1 MKILLTSFYD
11 LGKQPK
17 IIAEIVDRYNSS
29 EIEFDFVDFSVENQN
44 IDLENYDVLGIYA
57 PMHTATILSI
67 EYIKDKILPNKMFT
81 FGLYG
86 SVLEDF
92 NSSIRYIKD
101 IESDELALFLEI
113 NDDHQFS
120 LKNNIPNRQIFP
132 DISNYAHLVDGSNN
146 IIAGSVETTYGC
158 KHSCTH
164 CPVPISF
171 NGTFKTYSL
180 EKIISDVE
188 NQVNQ
193 GAKHISFND
202 PDFFNGPIHA
212 LKILESLNKKFP
224 TITYDSTIK
233 VEHIIKYKKYFKE
246 LSSLNMVF
254 VISAFETTNDL
265 VLSILEKNHTSN
277 DLNTS
282 IEISQDFGI
291 DVRPTWMPFS
301 PWTELNDL
309 SNIVNLIEKYKLRET
324 VDPIQLTIKLLIP
337 KHSLIIKK
345 PEINKYLGNYEKNSL
360 SFKWDYENNDVEKLQ
375 SSLFDFILHNSEL
388 DEHKQYLGMVNIIEK
403 FTDTELLKNST
414 YDFKNVP
421 KLSETW
427 FCCAEPSKIQLD
439 RIKTNKALI

>member
-17 IIAEIVDRYNSS
+17 IIAEIVDRYNSA
-29 EIEFDFVDFSVENQN
+29 EIDFDFFDFSVEDQN

-146 IIAGSVETTYGC
+146 LIAGSVETTYGC

-212 LKILESLNKKFP
+212 LKILESLNEKFP
-224 TITYDSTIK
+224 SITYDSTIK
-233 VEHIIKYKKYFKE
+233 VEHILKYKKYFKE

-277 DLNTS
+277 DLNNS

-291 DVRPTWMPFS
+291 DIRPTWMPFS

-360 SFKWDYENNDVEKLQ
+360 SFKWEYENNDVEKLQ
-375 SSLFDFILHNSEL
+375 SSLFDFILNNSEL
-388 DEHKQYLGMVNIIEK
+388 NEHKQYLGMVNIIEK
-403 FTDTELLKNST
+403 YTDTKLLTNSS

>member
-29 EIEFDFVDFSVENQN
+29 EIDFDFFDFSVEDQN

-67 EYIKDKILPNKMFT
+67 EYIKDKKLPNKMFT

-146 IIAGSVETTYGC
+146 LIAGSVETTYGC

-171 NGTFKTYSL
+171 NGSFKTYSL
-180 EKIISDVE
+180 EKIVSDVE
-188 NQVNQ
+188 NQVKQ

-212 LKILESLNKKFP
+212 LKILESLNEKFP
-224 TITYDSTIK
+224 SITYDSTIK

-265 VLSILEKNHTSN
+265 VLSILEKNHTSH
-277 DLNTS
+277 DLNNS

-291 DVRPTWMPFS
+291 DIRPTWMPFS

-309 SNIVNLIEKYKLRET
+309 SNIVKLIEKYELRET

-360 SFKWDYENNDVEKLQ
+360 SFKWEYENNDVEKLQ
-375 SSLFDFILHNSEL
+375 SSLFDFILNNSEL
-388 DEHKQYLGMVNIIEK
+388 DDHKQYLGMVNIIEK
-403 FTDTELLKNST
+403 CTDTKLLTNSS

-439 RIKTNKALI
+439 RIKINKALI

>member
-29 EIEFDFVDFSVENQN
+29 EIDFDFFDFSVEDQN

-67 EYIKDKILPNKMFT
+67 EYIKDKKLPNKMFT

-146 IIAGSVETTYGC
+146 LIAGSVETTYGC

-171 NGTFKTYSL
+171 NGSFKTYSL
-180 EKIISDVE
+180 EKIVSDVE
-188 NQVNQ
+188 NQVKQ

-212 LKILESLNKKFP
+212 LKILESLNEKFP
-224 TITYDSTIK
+224 SITYDSTIK

-265 VLSILEKNHTSN
+265 VLSILEKNHTSH
-277 DLNTS
+277 DLNNS

-291 DVRPTWMPFS
+291 DIRPTWMPFS

-309 SNIVNLIEKYKLRET
+309 SNIVKLIEKYELRET

-360 SFKWDYENNDVEKLQ
+360 SFKWEYENNDVEKLQ
-375 SSLFDFILHNSEL
+375 SSLFDFILNNSEL

-403 FTDTELLKNST
+403 CTDTKLLTNSS

-439 RIKTNKALI
+439 RIKINKALI

>member
-17 IIAEIVDRYNSS
+17 IIAEIVDRYNSA
-29 EIEFDFVDFSVENQN
+29 EIDFDFFDFSVEDQN
-44 IDLENYDVLGIYA
+44 INLENYDVLGIYA

-67 EYIKDKILPNKMFT
+67 EYIKDKKLPNKMFT

-309 SNIVNLIEKYKLRET
+309 LNIVNLIEKYKLRET

-360 SFKWDYENNDVEKLQ
+360 SFKWEYENNDVEKLQ
-375 SSLFDFILHNSEL
+375 SSLFDFILNNSEL
-388 DEHKQYLGMVNIIEK
+388 NEHKQYLGMVNIIEK
-403 FTDTELLKNST
+403 CTDTKLLTNSS

>member
-29 EIEFDFVDFSVENQN
+29 EIDFDFFDFSVEDQN

-67 EYIKDKILPNKMFT
+67 EYIKDKKLPNKMFT

-146 IIAGSVETTYGC
+146 LIAGSVETTYGC

-171 NGTFKTYSL
+171 NGSFKTYSL
-180 EKIISDVE
+180 EKIVSDVE

-212 LKILESLNKKFP
+212 LKILESLNEKFP
-224 TITYDSTIK
+224 SITYDSTIK

-277 DLNTS
+277 DLNNS

-291 DVRPTWMPFS
+291 DIRPTWMPFS

-309 SNIVNLIEKYKLRET
+309 SNIVKLIEKYELRET

-360 SFKWDYENNDVEKLQ
+360 SFKWEYENNDVEKLQ
-375 SSLFDFILHNSEL
+375 SSLFDFILNNSEL

-403 FTDTELLKNST
+403 CTDTKLLTNSS

>member
-29 EIEFDFVDFSVENQN
+29 EIDFDFFDFSVEDQN

-67 EYIKDKILPNKMFT
+67 EYIKDKKLPNKMFT

-113 NDDHQFS
+113 NDVHQFS

-146 IIAGSVETTYGC
+146 LIAGSVETTYGC

-171 NGTFKTYSL
+171 NGSFKTYSL
-180 EKIISDVE
+180 EKIVSDVE
-188 NQVNQ
+188 NQVKQ

-212 LKILESLNKKFP
+212 LKILESLNEKFP
-224 TITYDSTIK
+224 SITYDSTIK

-277 DLNTS
+277 DLNNS

-291 DVRPTWMPFS
+291 DIRPTWMPFS

-309 SNIVNLIEKYKLRET
+309 SNIVKLIEKYELRET

-360 SFKWDYENNDVEKLQ
+360 SFKWEYENNDVEKLQ
-375 SSLFDFILHNSEL
+375 SSLFDFILNNSEL

-403 FTDTELLKNST
+403 CTDTKLLTNSS

-439 RIKTNKALI
+439 RIKINKALI

>member
-29 EIEFDFVDFSVENQN
+29 EIDFDFFDFSVEDQN

-67 EYIKDKILPNKMFT
+67 EYIKDKKLPNKMFT

-146 IIAGSVETTYGC
+146 LIAGSVETTYGC

-171 NGTFKTYSL
+171 NGSFKTYSL
-180 EKIISDVE
+180 EKIVSDVE
-188 NQVNQ
+188 NQVKQ
-193 GAKHISFND
+193 GAKHISC
-202 PDFFNGPIHA
+202 
-212 LKILESLNKKFP
+212 LL
-224 TITYDSTIK
+224 Y
-233 VEHIIKYKKYFKE
+233 
-246 LSSLNMVF
+246 
-254 VISAFETTNDL
+254 
-265 VLSILEKNHTSN
+265 TS
-277 DLNTS
+277 
-282 IEISQDFGI
+282 
-291 DVRPTWMPFS
+291 PS
-301 PWTELNDL
+301 PRD
-309 SNIVNLIEKYKLRET
+309 
-324 VDPIQLTIKLLIP
+324 
-337 KHSLIIKK
+337 
-345 PEINKYLGNYEKNSL
+345 
-360 SFKWDYENNDVEKLQ
+360 
-375 SSLFDFILHNSEL
+375 
-388 DEHKQYLGMVNIIEK
+388 
-403 FTDTELLKNST
+403 
-414 YDFKNVP
+414 
-421 KLSETW
+421 
-427 FCCAEPSKIQLD
+427 
-439 RIKTNKALI
+439 

>member
-29 EIEFDFVDFSVENQN
+29 EIDFDFFDFSVEDQN

-67 EYIKDKILPNKMFT
+67 EYIKDKKLPNKMFT

-101 IESDELALFLEI
+101 IESDELSLFLEI

-146 IIAGSVETTYGC
+146 LIAGSVETTYGC

-171 NGTFKTYSL
+171 NGSFKTYSL
-180 EKIISDVE
+180 EKIVSDVE
-188 NQVNQ
+188 NQVKQ

-212 LKILESLNKKFP
+212 LKILESLNEKFP
-224 TITYDSTIK
+224 SITYDSTIK

-265 VLSILEKNHTSN
+265 VLSILEKNHTSH
-277 DLNTS
+277 DLNNS

-291 DVRPTWMPFS
+291 DIRPTWMPFS

-309 SNIVNLIEKYKLRET
+309 SNIVKLIEKYELRET

-360 SFKWDYENNDVEKLQ
+360 SFKWEYENNDVEKLQ
-375 SSLFDFILHNSEL
+375 SSLFDFILNNSEL

-403 FTDTELLKNST
+403 CTDTKLLTNSS

-427 FCCAEPSKIQLD
+427 FCCAEPSNIQLD

>member
-17 IIAEIVDRYNSS
+17 IIAEIADRYNTP
-29 EIEFDFVDFSVENQN
+29 EVNFDFADFSVDNQN
-44 IDLENYDVLGIYA
+44 IDLDTYDVLGIYA

-67 EYIKDKILPNKMFT
+67 EYIKDKKLPDKVFT

-92 NSSIRYIKD
+92 NPLIKYIKD
-101 IESDELALFLEI
+101 IESEELTSFLKLNE
-113 NDDHQFS
+113 NQKFS
-120 LKNNIPNRQIFP
+120 LKDNIPNRQIFP

-146 IIAGSVETTYGC
+146 LVAGSVETTYGC

-171 NGTFKTYSL
+171 NGSFKTYSL
-180 EKIISDVE
+180 EKIVNDVQ

-193 GAKHISFND
+193 GAEHISFND

-212 LKILESLNKKFP
+212 LKILEALNHKFP
-224 TITYDSTIK
+224 EITYDSTIK
-233 VEHIIKYKKYFKE
+233 VEHIIKYQKYFKE
-246 LSSLNMVF
+246 LASLNMAF
-254 VISAFETTNDL
+254 VISAFETTNDK
-265 VLSILEKNHTSN
+265 VLTILEKNHTSN
-277 DLNTS
+277 DLNNS
-282 IEISQDFGI
+282 IEISKEFGI
-291 DVRPTWMPFS
+291 DIRPTWMPFS
-301 PWTELNDL
+301 PWTELEDL
-309 SNIVNLIEKYKLRET
+309 SNIVELIEGYQLRET

-337 KHSLIIKK
+337 KHSLIIKR
-345 PEINKYLGNYEKNSL
+345 PEIKKYLGDYEKESL
-360 SFKWDYENNDVEKLQ
+360 SFQWQYENIHAEKLQ
-375 SSLFDFILHNSEL
+375 FTLFDFILNNSEL
-388 DEHKQYLGMVNIIEK
+388 DEHKQYLGMVSIIEE
-403 FTDTELLKNST
+403 FTRTKLITNT
-414 YDFKNVP
+414 NYDFKKVP

>member
-17 IIAEIVDRYNSS
+17 IIAEIVDRYNSA
-29 EIEFDFVDFSVENQN
+29 EIDFDFFDFSVEDQN

-67 EYIKDKILPNKMFT
+67 EYIKDKKLPNKMFT

-146 IIAGSVETTYGC
+146 LIAGSVETTYGC

-180 EKIISDVE
+180 EKIVSDVE

-212 LKILESLNKKFP
+212 LKILESLNEKFP
-224 TITYDSTIK
+224 SITYDSTIK
-233 VEHIIKYKKYFKE
+233 VEHILKYKKYFKE

-277 DLNTS
+277 DLNNS

-291 DVRPTWMPFS
+291 DIRPTWMPFS

-309 SNIVNLIEKYKLRET
+309 SNIVKLIEKYELRET

-360 SFKWDYENNDVEKLQ
+360 SFKWEYENNDVEKLQ
-375 SSLFDFILHNSEL
+375 SSLFDFILNNSEL
-388 DEHKQYLGMVNIIEK
+388 NEHKQYLGMVNIIEK
-403 FTDTELLKNST
+403 YTDTKLLTNSS

>member
-1 MKILLTSFYD
+1 LKILLTSFYD

-29 EIEFDFVDFSVENQN
+29 EIDFDFFDFSVEDQN

-67 EYIKDKILPNKMFT
+67 EYIKDKKLPNKMFT

-146 IIAGSVETTYGC
+146 LIAGSVETTYGC

-171 NGTFKTYSL
+171 NGSFKTYSL
-180 EKIISDVE
+180 EKIVSDVE
-188 NQVNQ
+188 NQVKQ

-212 LKILESLNKKFP
+212 LKILESLNEKFP
-224 TITYDSTIK
+224 SITYDSTIK

-277 DLNTS
+277 DLNNS

-291 DVRPTWMPFS
+291 DIRPTWMPFS

-309 SNIVNLIEKYKLRET
+309 SNIVKLIEKYELRET

-360 SFKWDYENNDVEKLQ
+360 SFKWEYENNDVEKLQ
-375 SSLFDFILHNSEL
+375 SSLFDFILNNSEL

-403 FTDTELLKNST
+403 CTDTKLLTNSS

>member
-29 EIEFDFVDFSVENQN
+29 EIDFDFFDFSVEDQN

-67 EYIKDKILPNKMFT
+67 EYIKDKKLPNKMFT

-146 IIAGSVETTYGC
+146 LIAGSVETTYGC

-171 NGTFKTYSL
+171 NGSFKTYSL
-180 EKIISDVE
+180 EKIVSDVE
-188 NQVNQ
+188 NQVKQ

-202 PDFFNGPIHA
+202 PDFFNGPMHA
-212 LKILESLNKKFP
+212 LKILEALNKKFP
-224 TITYDSTIK
+224 GITYDSTIK

-246 LSSLNMVF
+246 LASLNMVF
-254 VISAFETTNDL
+254 VISAFETTNDK
-265 VLSILEKNHTSN
+265 VLSILEKNHTRS
-277 DLNTS
+277 DLNNS
-282 IEISQDFGI
+282 IEISQEFGI
-291 DVRPTWMPFS
+291 DIRPTWMPFS
-301 PWTELNDL
+301 PWTELKDL
-309 SNIVNLIEKYKLRET
+309 SNIVELIEGYQLRET

-337 KHSLIIKK
+337 KHSLIIQR
-345 PEINKYLGNYEKNSL
+345 PEIKKYLGNYEKESL
-360 SFKWDYENNDVEKLQ
+360 SFQWKYENIDAEKLQ
-375 SSLFDFILHNSEL
+375 FTLFDFILNNSEL
-388 DEHKQYLGMVNIIEK
+388 DEHKQYLGMVSIIEE
-403 FTDTELLKNST
+403 FTSTKLLTNFK

>member
-67 EYIKDKILPNKMFT
+67 EYIKDKKLPNKMFT

-146 IIAGSVETTYGC
+146 LIAGSVETTYGC

-180 EKIISDVE
+180 EKIVSDVE

-212 LKILESLNKKFP
+212 LKILESLNEKFP
-224 TITYDSTIK
+224 SITYDSTIK
-233 VEHIIKYKKYFKE
+233 VEHILKYKKYFKE

-277 DLNTS
+277 DLNNS

-291 DVRPTWMPFS
+291 DIRPTWMPFS

-309 SNIVNLIEKYKLRET
+309 SNIVKLIEKYELRET

-360 SFKWDYENNDVEKLQ
+360 SFKWKYENNDVEKLQ

>member
-29 EIEFDFVDFSVENQN
+29 EIDFDFFDFSVEDQN

-67 EYIKDKILPNKMFT
+67 EYIKDKKLPNKMFT

-101 IESDELALFLEI
+101 IESDELSLFLEI

-146 IIAGSVETTYGC
+146 LIAGSVETTYGC

-171 NGTFKTYSL
+171 NGSFKTYSL
-180 EKIISDVE
+180 EKIVSDVK

-212 LKILESLNKKFP
+212 LKILESLNEKFP
-224 TITYDSTIK
+224 SITYDSTIK

-265 VLSILEKNHTSN
+265 VLSILEKNHTSH
-277 DLNTS
+277 DLNNS

-291 DVRPTWMPFS
+291 DIRPTWMPFS

-309 SNIVNLIEKYKLRET
+309 SNIVKLIEKYELRET

-360 SFKWDYENNDVEKLQ
+360 SFKWEYENNDVEKLQ
-375 SSLFDFILHNSEL
+375 SSLFDFILNNSEL

-403 FTDTELLKNST
+403 CTDTKLLTNSS

-427 FCCAEPSKIQLD
+427 FCCAEPSKIQLES
-439 RIKTNKALI
+439 IKTNKALI

>member
-29 EIEFDFVDFSVENQN
+29 EIDFDFFDFSVEDQN

-67 EYIKDKILPNKMFT
+67 EYIKDKKLPNKMFT

-146 IIAGSVETTYGC
+146 LIAGSVETTYGC

-171 NGTFKTYSL
+171 NGSFKTYSL
-180 EKIISDVE
+180 EKIVSDVE
-188 NQVNQ
+188 NQVKQ

-212 LKILESLNKKFP
+212 LKILESLNEKFP
-224 TITYDSTIK
+224 SITYDSTIK

-277 DLNTS
+277 DLNNS

-291 DVRPTWMPFS
+291 DIRPTWMPFS

-309 SNIVNLIEKYKLRET
+309 SNIVKLIEKYELRET

-360 SFKWDYENNDVEKLQ
+360 SFKWEYENNDVEKLQ
-375 SSLFDFILHNSEL
+375 SSLFDFILNNSEL

-403 FTDTELLKNST
+403 CTDTKLLTNSS

-439 RIKTNKALI
+439 RIKINKALI

>member
-1 MKILLTSFYD
+1 LKILLTSFYD

-29 EIEFDFVDFSVENQN
+29 EIDFDFFDFSVEDQN

-67 EYIKDKILPNKMFT
+67 EYIKDKKLPNKMFT

-146 IIAGSVETTYGC
+146 LIAGSVETTYGC

-171 NGTFKTYSL
+171 NGSFKTYSL
-180 EKIISDVE
+180 EKIVSDVE
-188 NQVNQ
+188 NQVKQ

-212 LKILESLNKKFP
+212 LKILESLNEKFP
-224 TITYDSTIK
+224 SITYDSTIK

-265 VLSILEKNHTSN
+265 VLSILEKNHTSH
-277 DLNTS
+277 DLNNS

-291 DVRPTWMPFS
+291 DIRPTWMPFS

-309 SNIVNLIEKYKLRET
+309 SNIVKLIEKYELRET

-360 SFKWDYENNDVEKLQ
+360 SFKWEYENNDVEKLQ
-375 SSLFDFILHNSEL
+375 SSLFDFILNNSEL
-388 DEHKQYLGMVNIIEK
+388 DDHKQYLGMVNIIEK
-403 FTDTELLKNST
+403 CTDTKLLTNSS

>member
-29 EIEFDFVDFSVENQN
+29 EIDFDFFDFSVEDQN

-67 EYIKDKILPNKMFT
+67 EYIKDKKLPNKMFT

-146 IIAGSVETTYGC
+146 LIAGSVETTYGC

-171 NGTFKTYSL
+171 NGSFKTYSL
-180 EKIISDVE
+180 EKIVSDVE

-212 LKILESLNKKFP
+212 LKILESLNEKFP
-224 TITYDSTIK
+224 SITYDSTIK

-277 DLNTS
+277 DLNNS

-291 DVRPTWMPFS
+291 DIRPTWMPFS

-309 SNIVNLIEKYKLRET
+309 SNIVKLIEKYELRET

-360 SFKWDYENNDVEKLQ
+360 SFKWKYENNDVEKLQ
-375 SSLFDFILHNSEL
+375 SSLFDFILNNSEL
-388 DEHKQYLGMVNIIEK
+388 DDHKQYLGMVNIIEK
-403 FTDTELLKNST
+403 CTDTKLLTNSS

>member
-29 EIEFDFVDFSVENQN
+29 EIDFDFFDFSVEDQN

-67 EYIKDKILPNKMFT
+67 EYIKDKKLPNKMFT

-101 IESDELALFLEI
+101 IESDELSLFLEI

-146 IIAGSVETTYGC
+146 LIAGSVETTYGC

-171 NGTFKTYSL
+171 NGSFKTYSL
-180 EKIISDVE
+180 EKIVSDVK

-212 LKILESLNKKFP
+212 LKILESLNEKFP
-224 TITYDSTIK
+224 SITYDSTIK

-265 VLSILEKNHTSN
+265 VLSILEKNHTSH
-277 DLNTS
+277 DLNNS

-291 DVRPTWMPFS
+291 DIRPTWMPFS

-309 SNIVNLIEKYKLRET
+309 SNIVKLIEKYELRET

-345 PEINKYLGNYEKNSL
+345 PEIKKYLGNYEKNSL
-360 SFKWDYENNDVEKLQ
+360 SFKWEYENNDVEKLQ
-375 SSLFDFILHNSEL
+375 SSLFDFILNNSEL
-388 DEHKQYLGMVNIIEK
+388 NEHKQYLGMVNIIEK
-403 FTDTELLKNST
+403 CTDTKLLTNSS

>member
-29 EIEFDFVDFSVENQN
+29 EIDFDFFDFSVEDQN

-67 EYIKDKILPNKMFT
+67 EYIKDKKLPNKMFT

-146 IIAGSVETTYGC
+146 LIAGSVETTYGC

-171 NGTFKTYSL
+171 NGSFKTYSL
-180 EKIISDVE
+180 EKIVSDVE
-188 NQVNQ
+188 NQVKQ

-212 LKILESLNKKFP
+212 LKILESLNEKFP
-224 TITYDSTIK
+224 SITYDSTIK

-277 DLNTS
+277 DLNNS

-291 DVRPTWMPFS
+291 DIRPTWMPFS

-309 SNIVNLIEKYKLRET
+309 SNIVKLIEKYELRET

-360 SFKWDYENNDVEKLQ
+360 SFKWEYENNDVEKLQ
-375 SSLFDFILHNSEL
+375 SSLFDFILNNSEL

-403 FTDTELLKNST
+403 CTDTKLLTNSS

>member
-29 EIEFDFVDFSVENQN
+29 EIDFDFFDFSVEDQN

-67 EYIKDKILPNKMFT
+67 EYIKDKKLPNKMFT

-146 IIAGSVETTYGC
+146 LIAGSVETTYGC

-171 NGTFKTYSL
+171 NGSFKTYSL
-180 EKIISDVE
+180 EKIVSDVE

-212 LKILESLNKKFP
+212 LKILESLNEKFP
-224 TITYDSTIK
+224 SITYDSTIK

-277 DLNTS
+277 DLNNS

-291 DVRPTWMPFS
+291 DIRPTWMPFS

-309 SNIVNLIEKYKLRET
+309 SNIVKLIEKYELRET

-360 SFKWDYENNDVEKLQ
+360 SFKWEYENNDVEKLQ
-375 SSLFDFILHNSEL
+375 SSLFDFILNNSEL
-388 DEHKQYLGMVNIIEK
+388 DDHKQYLGMVNIIEK
-403 FTDTELLKNST
+403 CTDTKLLTNSS

>member
-29 EIEFDFVDFSVENQN
+29 EIDFDFFDFSVEDQN

-67 EYIKDKILPNKMFT
+67 EYIKDKKLPNKMFT

-146 IIAGSVETTYGC
+146 LIAGSVETTYGC

-171 NGTFKTYSL
+171 NGSFKTYSL
-180 EKIISDVE
+180 EKIVSDVE
-188 NQVNQ
+188 NQVKQ

-212 LKILESLNKKFP
+212 LKILESLNEKFP
-224 TITYDSTIK
+224 SITYDSTIK

-254 VISAFETTNDL
+254 VISAFETTNDI

-277 DLNTS
+277 DLNNS

-291 DVRPTWMPFS
+291 DIRPTWMPFS

-309 SNIVNLIEKYKLRET
+309 SNIVKLIEKYELRET

-360 SFKWDYENNDVEKLQ
+360 SFKWEYENNDVEKLQ
-375 SSLFDFILHNSEL
+375 SSLFDFILNNSEL
-388 DEHKQYLGMVNIIEK
+388 DDHKQYLGMVNIIEK
-403 FTDTELLKNST
+403 CTDTKLLTNSS

>member
-1 MKILLTSFYD
+1 
-11 LGKQPK
+11 
-17 IIAEIVDRYNSS
+17 
-29 EIEFDFVDFSVENQN
+29 
-44 IDLENYDVLGIYA
+44 
-57 PMHTATILSI
+57 MHTATILSI

-360 SFKWDYENNDVEKLQ
+360 SFKWKYENNDVEKLQ

>member
-29 EIEFDFVDFSVENQN
+29 EIDFDFFDFSVEDQN

-67 EYIKDKILPNKMFT
+67 EYIKDKKLPNKMFT

-146 IIAGSVETTYGC
+146 LIAGSVETTYGC

-171 NGTFKTYSL
+171 NGSFKTYSL
-180 EKIISDVE
+180 EKIVSDVE
-188 NQVNQ
+188 NQVKQ

-212 LKILESLNKKFP
+212 LKILESLNEKFP
-224 TITYDSTIK
+224 SITYDSTIK

-277 DLNTS
+277 DLNNS

-291 DVRPTWMPFS
+291 DIRPTWMPFS

-309 SNIVNLIEKYKLRET
+309 SNIVKLIEKYELRET

-360 SFKWDYENNDVEKLQ
+360 SFKWEYENNDVEKLQ
-375 SSLFDFILHNSEL
+375 SSLFDFILNNSEL

-403 FTDTELLKNST
+403 CTDTKLLTNSS

-439 RIKTNKALI
+439 RIKTNKAMI

>member
-29 EIEFDFVDFSVENQN
+29 EIDFDFFDFSVEDQN

-67 EYIKDKILPNKMFT
+67 EYIKDKKLPNKMFT

-146 IIAGSVETTYGC
+146 LIAGSVETTYGC

-171 NGTFKTYSL
+171 NGSFKTYSL
-180 EKIISDVE
+180 EKIVSDVE
-188 NQVNQ
+188 NQVKQ

-212 LKILESLNKKFP
+212 LKILESLNEKFP
-224 TITYDSTIK
+224 SITYDSTIK

-265 VLSILEKNHTSN
+265 VLSILEKNHTSH
-277 DLNTS
+277 DLNNS

-291 DVRPTWMPFS
+291 DIRPTWMPFS
-301 PWTELNDL
+301 PWTELKDL
-309 SNIVNLIEKYKLRET
+309 SNIVKLIEKYELRET

-360 SFKWDYENNDVEKLQ
+360 SFKWKYENNDVEKLQ
-375 SSLFDFILHNSEL
+375 SSLFDFILNNSEL
-388 DEHKQYLGMVNIIEK
+388 DDHKQYLGMVNIIEK
-403 FTDTELLKNST
+403 CTDTKLLTNSS

-439 RIKTNKALI
+439 RIKTNKSLI